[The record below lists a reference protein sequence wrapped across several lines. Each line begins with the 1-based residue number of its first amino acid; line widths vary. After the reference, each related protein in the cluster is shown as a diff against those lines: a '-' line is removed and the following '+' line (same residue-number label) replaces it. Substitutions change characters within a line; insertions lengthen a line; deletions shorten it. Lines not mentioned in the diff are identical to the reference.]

1 MVNQQLKVYFMYFFF
16 TKYIK
21 VLFLNNLFTDNNY
34 HFYVFRK
41 VFYMDTVLFGGL
53 GFLILCGICFLTIR
67 LIDRSSLK
75 DRSKRLFNYAV
86 LGTLIIATIL
96 IFRWHSG
103 TYLIS
108 N

>member
-1 MVNQQLKVYFMYFFF
+1 
-16 TKYIK
+16 
-21 VLFLNNLFTDNNY
+21 
-34 HFYVFRK
+34 
-41 VFYMDTVLFGGL
+41 MDTVIFGGL
-53 GFLILCGICFLTIR
+53 GFLILCGISFLTMAF
-67 LIDRSSLK
+67 IDKSSLK
-75 DRSKRLFNYAV
+75 DRNKRLFNYVV

>member
-1 MVNQQLKVYFMYFFF
+1 
-16 TKYIK
+16 
-21 VLFLNNLFTDNNY
+21 
-34 HFYVFRK
+34 
-41 VFYMDTVLFGGL
+41 MDTVLFGGL
-53 GFLILCGICFLTIR
+53 GFLLLCGICFLTIR
-67 LIDRSSLK
+67 FIDRSSLK
-75 DRSKRLFNYAV
+75 DRNKRLFNYVV

>member
-1 MVNQQLKVYFMYFFF
+1 
-16 TKYIK
+16 
-21 VLFLNNLFTDNNY
+21 
-34 HFYVFRK
+34 
-41 VFYMDTVLFGGL
+41 MDTVLFGGL
-53 GFLILCGICFLTIR
+53 GILILCGICFLTTR
-67 LIDRSSLK
+67 FVDRSSLK
-75 DRSKRLFNYAV
+75 DTNKILFNYAV

>member
-1 MVNQQLKVYFMYFFF
+1 MLYKRIGFL
-16 TKYIK
+16 IDK
-21 VLFLNNLFTDNNY
+21 VLFSALS
-34 HFYVFRK
+34 
-41 VFYMDTVLFGGL
+41 
-53 GFLILCGICFLTIR
+53 FLILCGICFLTIR

-75 DRSKRLFNYAV
+75 DRNKRLFNYVV

>member
-1 MVNQQLKVYFMYFFF
+1 MLYKRIGFL
-16 TKYIK
+16 IDK
-21 VLFLNNLFTDNNY
+21 VLFSALS
-34 HFYVFRK
+34 
-41 VFYMDTVLFGGL
+41 
-53 GFLILCGICFLTIR
+53 FLILCGICFFTIR

-75 DRSKRLFNYAV
+75 DRNKRLFNYVV